1 MVLEQDLPQKVGLGG
16 AGLVIENLKIKFIVM
31 SIQIGIVGLP
41 NVGKST
47 LFKALTK
54 KEVLIENYPFATID
68 PNVGVVAVPDERVD
82 KLSIMSNSEKTIYST
97 IEFVDIAGLVKGAH
111 QGEGLGNQF
120 LSHIREVDAIVQVV
134 RVFETDKVHH
144 VEAKVDPVRDIET
157 INFELIMADLN
168 LVEKRIQAVEG
179 KARSGDKEAQE
190 RLELYQKLK
199 NILEQETI
207 LYQADLHLGEKQAQY
222 LKELNLLTI
231 KPMIFLFN
239 SFEEDISFSLPQNLQ
254 NIPYVVLNIKDELD
268 LSLLTDEE
276 RKELGVQESG
286 LDRLIVKSYETLD
299 LISFL
304 TTGEKETRAWTVKR
318 NTKAPQAAGVIHSD
332 FEKGFIRAEVISWR
346 ELLDYGSW
354 SAARDKGLVRVE
366 GRDYVVQDGDVI
378 YFKIG
383 N

>member
-1 MVLEQDLPQKVGLGG
+1 
-16 AGLVIENLKIKFIVM
+16 M
-31 SIQIGIVGLP
+31 SVQIGIVGLP

-68 PNVGVVAVPDERVD
+68 PNVGVVAIPDNRVD
-82 KLSIMSNSEKTIYST
+82 KLADMSHSEKKIYST

-134 RVFETDKVHH
+134 RAFETDRVHH
-144 VEAKVDPVRDIET
+144 VEASVDPIRDIET
-157 INFELIMADLN
+157 INFELIMADLS
-168 LVEKRIQAVEG
+168 LVEKRIQSVEG

-190 RLELYQKLK
+190 RLDLYQKIRS
-199 NILEQETI
+199 ILEQEI
-207 LYQADLHLGEKQAQY
+207 LLYQTDMHLGEKQTQY

-239 SFEEDISFSLPQNLQ
+239 SFKEDISFSLPQNLQ
-254 NIPYVVLNIKDELD
+254 NIPYIVLNVKDELD
-268 LSLLTDEE
+268 LSYLSDDE
-276 RKELGVQESG
+276 RLELGVKESG

-332 FEKGFIRAEVISWR
+332 FEKGFIKAEVVNWK
-346 ELLDYGSW
+346 ELLDCGSW
-354 SAARDKGLVRVE
+354 VSAKDKGFVRVE
-366 GRDYVVQDGDVI
+366 GKDYIVKDGDVI
-378 YFKIG
+378 YFKVG